1 MYTVY
6 IIVIY
11 SGLFDPVGSTM
22 LDEFQVDEGLDFE
35 RLSTLNMVRYFRR
48 ELRAVVR
55 GQHPHEFLGKR
66 VTDHL
71 RDLDV
76 LRYSQGRR
84 RLVVSDW
91 VLPEL
96 GVRA

>member
-1 MYTVY
+1 MIREEV
-6 IIVIY
+6 
-11 SGLFDPVGSTM
+11 
-22 LDEFQVDEGLDFE
+22 QVDEVLSFE
-35 RLSTLNMVRYFRR
+35 RLSTLNMIRYYRR

-71 RDLDV
+71 RDLDI
-76 LRYSQGRR
+76 LRSSRGRGR